1 MTLPPHPRERRSRG
15 TAPRR
20 VLSRDVIVEAA
31 VKVLD
36 SEGVGGL
43 SMRRI
48 AQELGTGAASLY
60 AHVANRD
67 ELEALVFDHI
77 AEEVPVPEVDP
88 ARWREQLKQ
97 LLRDTLDVLVRH
109 PGSAALAM
117 GRVPLGPNALT
128 RTECMLALLKAGG
141 VSDRMAGFAVD
152 ILYLYPT
159 ATALEQS
166 IYLQRGQTEQNMQ
179 AYYTQVA
186 DYLRALPADRFPHT
200 VALVSSIISGG
211 GEERFDLGLDVLI
224 TGLLQA
230 DPDGGRAPRRGQKR
244 VS

>member
-1 MTLPPHPRERRSRG
+1 
-15 TAPRR
+15 
-20 VLSRDVIVEAA
+20 LSREVIVEAA

-36 SEGVGGL
+36 KEGVGAL

-67 ELEALVFDHI
+67 ELEALVFDRI

-88 ARWREQLKQ
+88 ARWRDQLKQ
-97 LLRDTLDVLVRH
+97 LLRDTLEVLMRH

-117 GRVPLGPNALT
+117 GRVPLGVNALT

-141 VSDRMAGFAVD
+141 VEDRLAGFAVD

-166 IYLQRGQTEQNMQ
+166 VYLQRGQTEENMQ
-179 AYYTQVA
+179 AYYMQIGE
-186 DYLRALPADRFPHT
+186 YLRSLPAERFPYT
-200 VALVSSIISGG
+200 VSLVGAIMSGG
-211 GEERFDLGLDVLI
+211 GDERFDLGLEVLI
-224 TGLLQA
+224 SGLLHA
-230 DPDGGRAPRRGQKR
+230 RK
-244 VS
+244 